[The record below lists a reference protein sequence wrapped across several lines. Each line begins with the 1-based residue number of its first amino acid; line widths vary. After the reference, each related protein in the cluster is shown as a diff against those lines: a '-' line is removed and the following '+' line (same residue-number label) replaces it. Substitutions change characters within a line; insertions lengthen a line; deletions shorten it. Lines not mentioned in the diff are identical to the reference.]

1 MVVCNGSHSYVHVV
15 QPMTTSKCGQV
26 VKVVSLLSHQG
37 VLSHSSCGQDK
48 PSGGVTD
55 PLTKG
60 VKECMNLGIMK

>member
-1 MVVCNGSHSYVHVV
+1 M
-15 QPMTTSKCGQV
+15 
-26 VKVVSLLSHQG
+26 QG

-60 VKECMNLGIMK
+60 VKERINLGIMK